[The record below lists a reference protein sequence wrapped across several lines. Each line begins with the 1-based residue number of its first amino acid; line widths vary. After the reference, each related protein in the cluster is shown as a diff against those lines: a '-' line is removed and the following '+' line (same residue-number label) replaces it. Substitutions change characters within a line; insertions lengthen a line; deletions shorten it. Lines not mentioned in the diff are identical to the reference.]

1 MTFNE
6 AMMNKNLT
14 MVIDGTTPIGSTKF
28 RDVNGNETIVDVNKE
43 DKAMNN
49 VNTNNN
55 VTVNAVAV
63 ENTNTK
69 EGSIMN
75 RVAGVAKVVKGVAGN
90 VVTKVTEVIKNK
102 EDNTMEAIKT
112 NNVTE
117 VAVNNV
123 NVKEDKDMTKAQM
136 RKALEE
142 AGVELSNTQFKK
154 MLKAEL
160 KTLLEDT
167 VEAKEIK
174 PVEVAPEKVEV
185 EVVDRKEQN
194 RRVLVSALVSV
205 WVYQT
210 THKYQGKW
218 SLFYDSKKYAGKKI
232 ASYKSLL
239 KVTGDTVSA
248 LFGDQYNK
256 YEVIKAAW
264 ETVANAG
271 YCSIDNNGFVSI
283 DNNQWNNCLVLS
295 KAVNQQAVRAN
306 AKSVC
311 GFLKGFTK

>member
-102 EDNTMEAIKT
+102 EDNTMNNTIKT
-112 NNVTE
+112 NEATI
-117 VAVNNV
+117 NNV
-123 NVKEDKDMTKAQM
+123 AVKEDKDMTKAEM
-136 RKALEE
+136 RKVLEE
-142 AGVELSNTQFKK
+142 AGIELSNTQFKK

-160 KTLLEDT
+160 KALMEDT
-167 VEAKEIK
+167 LEAKEIK
-174 PVEVAPEKVEV
+174 PVEVTPKKVEV
-185 EVVDRKEQN
+185 EVVDSEEQN

-239 KVTGDTVSA
+239 KVTGDTLNA
-248 LFGDQYNK
+248 LFGEERNTYDDIQD
-256 YEVIKAAW
+256 AW
-264 ETVANAG
+264 KKVANAG

-283 DNNQWNNCLVLS
+283 DNNQWINCLVLS
-295 KAVNQQAVRAN
+295 QAINQQALRAN

>member
-6 AMMNKNLT
+6 VMMNKNLT
-14 MVIDGTTPIGSTKF
+14 MVFDGTTTIGSTKF
-28 RDVNGNETIVDVNKE
+28 RDANGNETIVDMADTKE
-43 DKAMNN
+43 VSDMNN

-55 VTVNAVAV
+55 VTVNTVAV
-63 ENTNTK
+63 EEVK
-69 EGSIMN
+69 EGSIMSK
-75 RVAGVAKVVKGVAGN
+75 VAGVAKVVKGVAGN

-102 EDNTMEAIKT
+102 EDNTMDNTIKT
-112 NNVTE
+112 NE
-117 VAVNNV
+117 VAVNDV
-123 NVKEDKDMTKAQM
+123 VVKEDKDMTKAEM

-160 KTLLEDT
+160 KALLEDT
-167 VEAKEIK
+167 LEAKEIK

-264 ETVANAG
+264 ETVAKAG

-283 DNNQWNNCLVLS
+283 DNNQWTNCLVLS
-295 KAVNQQAVRAN
+295 KAVNQQAVRSN
-306 AKSVC
+306 ATSIC

>member
-1 MTFNE
+1 
-6 AMMNKNLT
+6 MMK
-14 MVIDGTTPIGSTKF
+14 
-28 RDVNGNETIVDVNKE
+28 
-43 DKAMNN
+43 
-49 VNTNNN
+49 
-55 VTVNAVAV
+55 AV
-63 ENTNTK
+63 E
-69 EGSIMN
+69 M
-75 RVAGVAKVVKGVAGN
+75 VKGVAGA
-90 VVTKVTEVIKNK
+90 VVTKVTEVIKK
-102 EDNTMEAIKT
+102 EDKDMENVNVA
-112 NNVTE
+112 NN
-117 VAVNNV
+117 VAVNEAI
-123 NVKEDKDMTKAQM
+123 VKEDKDMTKAEM
-136 RKALEE
+136 RKVLEE

-160 KTLLEDT
+160 KVLMEDT
-167 VEAKEIK
+167 LEAKEIK

-248 LFGDQYNK
+248 LFGAEYNK
-256 YEVIKAAW
+256 YEVIKKAW

-283 DNNQWNNCLVLS
+283 DNNQWNNCLALS
-295 KAVNQQAVRAN
+295 KAVNQQALRTN
-306 AKSVC
+306 ATSIC

>member
-14 MVIDGTTPIGSTKF
+14 MVFGGTTPIGSTKF
-28 RDVNGNETIVDVNKE
+28 RDASGNEVIVDMADTKE
-43 DKAMNN
+43 VSDMNN

-63 ENTNTK
+63 EEVK

-75 RVAGVAKVVKGVAGN
+75 KVAGVAKVVKGVAVKG
-90 VVTKVTEVIKNK
+90 VTKVAEIIKK
-102 EDNTMEAIKT
+102 EDTTMETIKT
-112 NNVTE
+112 NDVAE
-117 VAVNNV
+117 VAVNDV
-123 NVKEDKDMTKAQM
+123 VVKEDKDMTKAQI
-136 RKALEE
+136 REALKE

-167 VEAKEIK
+167 LEAKEIK

-248 LFGDQYNK
+248 LFGAEYNK
-256 YEVIKAAW
+256 YEVIKKAW

-283 DNNQWNNCLVLS
+283 DNNQWTNCLVLS
-295 KAVNQQAVRAN
+295 KAVNQQAVRSN
-306 AKSVC
+306 AASIC

>member
-1 MTFNE
+1 
-6 AMMNKNLT
+6 MM
-14 MVIDGTTPIGSTKF
+14 
-28 RDVNGNETIVDVNKE
+28 
-43 DKAMNN
+43 KAIEM
-49 VNTNNN
+49 
-55 VTVNAVAV
+55 
-63 ENTNTK
+63 
-69 EGSIMN
+69 
-75 RVAGVAKVVKGVAGN
+75 VKGVAGN

-102 EDNTMEAIKT
+102 EDDTMNNTIKT
-112 NNVTE
+112 NE
-117 VAVNNV
+117 VAVNDV
-123 NVKEDKDMTKAQM
+123 VVKEVADMTKADM

-142 AGVELSNTQFKK
+142 VGVELSNTQFKK

-160 KTLLEDT
+160 KALLEDA

-174 PVEVAPEKVEV
+174 PVEVAPEKAEKVVVE
-185 EVVDRKEQN
+185 VDRKEQN

-256 YEVIKAAW
+256 YDIIKAAW
-264 ETVANAG
+264 ETVAKAG
-271 YCSIDNNGFVSI
+271 YCSIDNNGFVFI
-283 DNNQWNNCLVLS
+283 DNNQWTNCIVLS
-295 KAVNQQAVRAN
+295 KAINQQAVRNN
-306 AKSVC
+306 ATSIC

>member
-1 MTFNE
+1 MTFSE
-6 AMMNKNLT
+6 VMMNKNLT

-28 RDVNGNETIVDVNKE
+28 RDASGNEVIVDMADTKE
-43 DKAMNN
+43 VSDMNN

-63 ENTNTK
+63 EDVK

-75 RVAGVAKVVKGVAGN
+75 KVAGVAKVVKGVAVKG
-90 VVTKVTEVIKNK
+90 VTKVAEIIKK
-102 EDNTMEAIKT
+102 EDTTMETKT
-112 NNVTE
+112 NDVAE
-117 VAVNNV
+117 VAVNDV
-123 NVKEDKDMTKAQM
+123 VVKEDKDMTKAQM

-160 KTLLEDT
+160 KVLLEDT
-167 VEAKEIK
+167 LEAKEIK

-210 THKYQGKW
+210 THKYNGKW

-232 ASYKSLL
+232 ASYKSLI

-256 YEVIKAAW
+256 YDVIKVAW
-264 ETVANAG
+264 ETVAKAG

-306 AKSVC
+306 ATSIC

>member
-6 AMMNKNLT
+6 AMMNKDLT
-14 MVIDGTTPIGSTKF
+14 MVFGGTTPIGSTKF
-28 RDVNGNETIVDVNKE
+28 RDANGNEVIVDMADTKE
-43 DKAMNN
+43 VSDMNN

-63 ENTNTK
+63 EEVK

-75 RVAGVAKVVKGVAGN
+75 KVAGVAKVVKGVAGN
-90 VVTKVTEVIKNK
+90 VVTKVVEVIKK
-102 EDNTMEAIKT
+102 EDTTMDSTIKT
-112 NNVTE
+112 NDVAEVT
-117 VAVNNV
+117 VNNA
-123 NVKEDKDMTKAQM
+123 NVKEDKDMTKAEM

-160 KTLLEDT
+160 KVLLEDT
-167 VEAKEIK
+167 LEAKEIK
-174 PVEVAPEKVEV
+174 TVEVVPEEV

-232 ASYKSLL
+232 ASYKSLI

-256 YEVIKAAW
+256 YDVIKAAW
-264 ETVANAG
+264 ETVAKAG

-283 DNNQWNNCLVLS
+283 DNNQWTNCLVLS
-295 KAVNQQAVRAN
+295 KAVNQQAVRSN
-306 AKSVC
+306 AASIC

>member
-14 MVIDGTTPIGSTKF
+14 MVFGGTTPIGSTKF
-28 RDVNGNETIVDVNKE
+28 RDASGNEVIVDMADTKE
-43 DKAMNN
+43 VSDMNN

-63 ENTNTK
+63 EEVK

-75 RVAGVAKVVKGVAGN
+75 RVTGVAKVVKGVAGN
-90 VVTKVTEVIKNK
+90 VVTKVVEVIKK
-102 EDNTMEAIKT
+102 EDTTMETIKT
-112 NNVTE
+112 NDVAE
-117 VAVNNV
+117 VAVNDV
-123 NVKEDKDMTKAQM
+123 VVKED
-136 RKALEE
+136 
-142 AGVELSNTQFKK
+142 
-154 MLKAEL
+154 
-160 KTLLEDT
+160 TL
-167 VEAKEIK
+167 EAKEIK

-232 ASYKSLL
+232 ASYKSLI

-256 YEVIKAAW
+256 YEVIKKAW

-295 KAVNQQAVRAN
+295 KAVNQQAVRSN
-306 AKSVC
+306 ATSIC